1 MSGISAPRRAWIATV
16 RRPARSLVLL
26 AIMTLVFTALVAQS
40 GVRTTMSQLRSA
52 IDASVGAGFT
62 ATAPSGQLPEDDAQ
76 RLAALPGLRKH
87 AFEADALARPDK
99 ATPVQAAGA
108 VQLDPEFAGDVGLT
122 GTTDSSLYPAFQGR
136 LFTLAEGRHLDG
148 GQPGALIHRAFAE
161 QNHLRMGSPLTLTL
175 DGRTV
180 TVPVAGIFDGKAENP
195 TGLPSG
201 ASENKVFL
209 TLAELRKLTGDEA
222 LTVARFEAKAASGLS
237 DVLNQARQGAPGL
250 TIEDNRAQFQSV
262 LTSIEAVEKVLG
274 LLLLVACGVSV
285 VVLGL
290 VLVFWVRG
298 RIREIGVLLAIGNP
312 KSTIAGQFCL
322 EVALLAA
329 ASSVLALVLGQLLGG
344 ALASRVLAS
353 SGDPA
358 LSALSPASGSVLS
371 VLAALGVGMLVVT
384 AALAV
389 ALAPVLRRSP
399 KSILSSMN

>member
-1 MSGISAPRRAWIATV
+1 M
-16 RRPARSLVLL
+16 
-26 AIMTLVFTALVAQS
+26 
-40 GVRTTMSQLRSA
+40 
-52 IDASVGAGFT
+52 
-62 ATAPSGQLPEDDAQ
+62 
-76 RLAALPGLRKH
+76 
-87 AFEADALARPDK
+87 
-99 ATPVQAAGA
+99 
-108 VQLDPEFAGDVGLT
+108 
-122 GTTDSSLYPAFQGR
+122 
-136 LFTLAEGRHLDG
+136 
-148 GQPGALIHRAFAE
+148 
-161 QNHLRMGSPLTLTL
+161 
-175 DGRTV
+175 
-180 TVPVAGIFDGKAENP
+180 
-195 TGLPSG
+195 
-201 ASENKVFL
+201 
-209 TLAELRKLTGDEA
+209 
-222 LTVARFEAKAASGLS
+222 
-237 DVLNQARQGAPGL
+237 LNQAQQSAPGL

-353 SGDPA
+353 SGDPT
-358 LSALSPASGSVLS
+358 LSALHTATGSVLS
-371 VLAALGVGMLVVT
+371 VLAALGIGVLVVA
-384 AALAV
+384 AALAM